1 MVSSG
6 RLPTSHYYFRYFM
19 FRSQEPYKVCDSAW
33 PLVSTPHLVAPLT
46 LYFHFLMVF
55 RMAPSVPLTL
65 AFLFTNPA
73 DFTGP
78 LSEIGLGVQPY
89 RHVRHSA
96 ASGIWIEW
104 RTRGIS
110 F

>member
-1 MVSSG
+1 MAFG
-6 RLPTSHYYFRYFM
+6 R
-19 FRSQEPYKVCDSAW
+19 RSPPRRPID
-33 PLVSTPHLVAPLT
+33 T
-46 LYFHFLMVF
+46 LFPFSYGF

-65 AFLFTNPA
+65 VFLFTNPA

-96 ASGIWIEW
+96 APGIWIEW